1 MTHTNERL
9 MEFSARHRR
18 RMYCVAFLTLCV
30 CLAASKEVLPQAAAA
45 TPLGSPTLAPHY
57 QENETIAYTM
67 RTINEGHEDTVR
79 YDARARGVVK
89 RDPSGVFFEEFVWSD
104 VHVNGQ
110 AFPLSPAGQEFRQ
123 RLSLSPEYKIS
134 IPDLSKVQPILIG
147 PITDLLTFYVDLRL
161 AMKEKGLVRA
171 GDHAY
176 VRYGVP
182 SSWADGMYTVLGQSA
197 IDFDI
202 TLQAIDPKTQ
212 VATLVVRHVPP
223 PESKAKLPADWML
236 APVGK
241 APNNWVQIQKEPG
254 GRYAAEVGQET
265 FDVNI
270 KFSLATGKII
280 SATMD
285 NPVEV
290 MRRDCDDLALTVCGA
305 PIRYRIRRQITL
317 ESE

>member
-1 MTHTNERL
+1 MTHTYERL
-9 MEFSARHRR
+9 MEFSAGHRR
-18 RMYCVAFLTLCV
+18 RMYCGAFLTLCV
-30 CLAASKEVLPQAAAA
+30 CLGASKEVQPQAVAA
-45 TPLGSPTLAPHY
+45 TPPGSPTLAPHY
-57 QENETIAYTM
+57 QQNETIAYTM
-67 RTINEGHEDTVR
+67 RAINEGHEDMVR
-79 YDARARGVVK
+79 YDARARAVVK

-110 AFPLSPAGQEFRQ
+110 AFPPSPAGQEFRQ

-161 AMKEKGLVRA
+161 AMKEKGLVRG

-176 VRYGVP
+176 VKYGVP

-236 APVGK
+236 TPVGK
-241 APNNWVQIQKEPG
+241 APNNWVQIQKESG
-254 GRYAAEVGQET
+254 GKYAAEVGQET

-270 KFSLATGKII
+270 NFSLATGKII